1 MIRAKFFF
9 FFNLMSENKRLMYE
23 KKKKLEGTLSKC
35 LIEMVSVVGKT
46 INRLVFFPFLSTS
59 LYFPVF
65 FN

>member
-1 MIRAKFFF
+1 
-9 FFNLMSENKRLMYE
+9 MSEKKRLMY

-59 LYFPVF
+59 LYFPIF